1 MLKYKIVC
9 AELHVDMLCIWWH
22 HPSGGGGVSAGYTE
36 YSTA

>member
-9 AELHVDMLCIWWH
+9 AELHVDMLCIRGH
-22 HPSGGGGVSAGYTE
+22 DPSGGGGVSAGYAE